1 MDTTDWPIKSKV
13 DRPRRAIPSTPP
25 SKNVTTSP
33 NASDAGKH
41 PVPADSPLPAT
52 SYSPEDEP
60 PLTEETPLITNVPF
74 TDEDIEFLEKEYCD
88 IINLAPETLVYAWE
102 AFATKVSSSVC
113 HSYCSLLQK
122 T

>member
-1 MDTTDWPIKSKV
+1 M
-13 DRPRRAIPSTPP
+13 
-25 SKNVTTSP
+25 
-33 NASDAGKH
+33 
-41 PVPADSPLPAT
+41 PADSPLPAT